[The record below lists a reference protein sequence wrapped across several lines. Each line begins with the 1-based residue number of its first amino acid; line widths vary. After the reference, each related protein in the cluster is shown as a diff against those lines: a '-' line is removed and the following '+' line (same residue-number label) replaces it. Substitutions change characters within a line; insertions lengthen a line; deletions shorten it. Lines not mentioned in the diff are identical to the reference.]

1 MAGNDGRIDPLSYM
15 QGQMAANGRASVA
28 EAQAGLARTQARLAG
43 EQTDQTLMALGFMK
57 KQVDAWRARFER
69 ERATRRGHQQ
79 SRMAAQALIQKLA
92 NVDRAGAQKLIDQA
106 YAENKAAIEASITKV
121 DEWNFTGIEPGKS

>member
-69 ERATRRGHQQ
+69 ERATRRGWQQ
-79 SRMAAQALIQKLA
+79 QGQAAQALIQKLA
-92 NVDRAGAQKLIDQA
+92 NVDKAGAQKLIDQA
-106 YAENKAAIEASITKV
+106 YAENKAAIDASKVKV
-121 DEWNFTGIEPGKS
+121 DDWNFSGIEPGKS